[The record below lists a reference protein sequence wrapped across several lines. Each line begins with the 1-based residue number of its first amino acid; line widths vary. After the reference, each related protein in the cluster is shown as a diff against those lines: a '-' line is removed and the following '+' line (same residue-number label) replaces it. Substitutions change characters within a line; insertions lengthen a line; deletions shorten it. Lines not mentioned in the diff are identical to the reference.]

1 MVANV
6 FKYRSDNLII
16 LNCCVYFGLLD
27 TIGVV
32 IQKSMK
38 LMRNTDFGS
47 WIDRWLEKSI
57 VYTRRGW
64 ECRCQMVCDR
74 Y

>member
-6 FKYRSDNLII
+6 FNYRSDNLII
-16 LNCCVYFGLLD
+16 LYCCIYFGLLD

-47 WIDRWLEKSI
+47 
-57 VYTRRGW
+57 
-64 ECRCQMVCDR
+64 
-74 Y
+74 